1 MSGGAPRL
9 FKPDAAET
17 VAHPV
22 VHPTAARVL
31 EALASSSLPLSVPEV
46 CARSGVPRRTV
57 YYWLRRLLER
67 GLVARHGKP
76 RSPGVC
82 YSATPEGL
90 RALQAHRSNLAL
102 SSLERV
108 QPLFRTARKGRAEL
122 PASSALGS
130 GPRRRVRFAVCAE
143 VGPGRWV
150 PVLVLGSA
158 PRLPFL
164 VPARAVVDGDVSG
177 PGKLEVGF
185 RVPWGPIRRLLG
197 LVGAGFSA
205 RSRLRAVTVYVR
217 EGVVHADFSFP
228 RGVARLV
235 APEVELLG
243 PPVLARRALALYLVA
258 LVAAS
263 AAGWGPELLAA
274 LALSVRGV
282 PA

>member
-1 MSGGAPRL
+1 
-9 FKPDAAET
+9 
-17 VAHPV
+17 

-31 EALASSSLPLSVPEV
+31 ETLASSSLPLSVPEV

-90 RALQAHRSNLAL
+90 RALWAHRSNLAL

-108 QPLFRTARKGRAEL
+108 QPLFRTDRKGRAVL
-122 PASSALGS
+122 TASRG
-130 GPRRRVRFAVCAE
+130 GGGGVGGRRVAVCVE
-143 VGPGRWV
+143 GRRGFWV
-150 PVLVLGSA
+150 PVFFLGSVSKV
-158 PRLPFL
+158 PPFL
-164 VPARAVVDGDVSG
+164 VPVFPVVEGDLSG
-177 PGKLEVGF
+177 SGKVEVGF
-185 RVPWGPIRRLLG
+185 RIPWRPLRRLLG

-205 RSRLRAVTVYVR
+205 RSRLKAATVYVR

-258 LVAAS
+258 LVVAS
-263 AAGWGPELLAA
+263 AAGWSPELLAA